1 MIYIVALS
9 VGFKCPRKIHLN
21 TQCVC
26 VGGGGRLPSLNSDLR
41 QFLCHTYLHFSEI
54 VLGEYESGL
63 DPDCVKGFCI
73 QNITRTVSKVII
85 HENYGP
91 GGGSVINDIA
101 LVRLNEPVPLYDD
114 SEEVRTF

>member
-1 MIYIVALS
+1 M
-9 VGFKCPRKIHLN
+9 CP
-21 TQCVC
+21 
-26 VGGGGRLPSLNSDLR
+26 
-41 QFLCHTYLHFSEI
+41 TYLHFSEI

-114 SEEVRTF
+114 YEEVRTF